1 MTPMRRRLLR
11 LAGGLFITA
20 LTTSCAW
27 QPYAAARAVQA
38 VAGAPIRLHVI
49 TPLDASL
56 RRYRLIEIKPLE
68 NLLPREIAGPVER
81 YLTGRLTDQLH
92 RVSSSPSVVLQTTP
106 AATLKPGEPAVL
118 VVEGIIDDYETGSA
132 AMRAADVGFN
142 HAAVTVR
149 FQLRDKLSGRVLG
162 AASVTAQDGRPVG
175 GARAAMN
182 RLVRRV
188 GAFVDQGYRRR

>member
-1 MTPMRRRLLR
+1 MTATHRRLTR
-11 LAGGLFITA
+11 LAGGLFAAA
-20 LTTSCAW
+20 LLTSCAW

-38 VAGAPIRLHVI
+38 VAGAPIRLHII
-49 TPLDASL
+49 TPLDSSL

-68 NLLPREIAGPVER
+68 NLLPREIGGPVES
-81 YLTGRLTDQLH
+81 YLTRHLTDRL
-92 RVSSSPSVVLQTTP
+92 RRLSTSPSVVLQAAPVATLTP
-106 AATLKPGEPAVL
+106 AEPAVL
-118 VVEGIIDDYETGSA
+118 VIEGIIDDYETGSA
-132 AMRAADVGFN
+132 ALRAADLGFN

-149 FQLRDKLSGRVLG
+149 FQLRDKQSGRVLG
-162 AASVTAQDGRPVG
+162 AASITAQDGRPVG